1 MNTVILP
8 KASPLQLILAISGIT
23 ILSVQWRES
32 LLPPKHRT
40 GLAPVRSSQG
50 GKTPIR
56 VSYATLSLYA
66 VDEDYFHNPQVI
78 QIFFF
83 LPNCIIF
90 IPIPRDQNPF
100 CASSVLFHS
109 KRFILLTVNSCPVV
123 CVDTV

>member
-1 MNTVILP
+1 MNTAILP
-8 KASPLQLILAISGIT
+8 KASPLQ
-23 ILSVQWRES
+23 
-32 LLPPKHRT
+32 
-40 GLAPVRSSQG
+40 LAPVRSSQG

-90 IPIPRDQNPF
+90 IPIPRDQNP
-100 CASSVLFHS
+100 SVPPRCFFTL
-109 KRFILLTVNSCPVV
+109 KGLSC
-123 CVDTV
+123 